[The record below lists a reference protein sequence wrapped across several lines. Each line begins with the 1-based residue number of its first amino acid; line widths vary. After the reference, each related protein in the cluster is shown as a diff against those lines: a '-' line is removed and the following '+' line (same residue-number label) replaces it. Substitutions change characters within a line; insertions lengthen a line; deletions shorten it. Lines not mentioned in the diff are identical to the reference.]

1 MPQPARTPVLDNVES
16 LVEHTRA
23 LVDID
28 RARNHHADVRAGG
41 LALLANGLLA
51 VAATFGPRVGSA
63 GALPV
68 VYGTGLVLLL
78 LAGISAAL
86 ALRGSAGPAFGLS
99 RVHGYVGSATQ
110 QMDPLELQRY
120 LLTGWIAALN
130 EERDSHKHKSAHLQ
144 RGYWCFIGGLAALV
158 LVAVRLAEGVL

>member
-1 MPQPARTPVLDNVES
+1 MPERAGTPVLQNVES

-51 VAATFGPRVGSA
+51 VAATFGPRVGTA

-68 VYGTGLVLLL
+68 IYGVGLVLLL

-86 ALRGSAGPAFGLS
+86 ALRSSAGPSFRLS
-99 RVHGYVGSATQ
+99 AVRGYLGTAVQRAE
-110 QMDPLELQRY
+110 PLELQQR
-120 LLTGWIAALN
+120 LLAGWIAALN
-130 EERDSHKHKSAHLQ
+130 AERAIERRKGRHLQ
-144 RGYWCFIGGLAALV
+144 RGYWCFIGGLVALV
-158 LVAVRLAEGVL
+158 VVLVRLAEGVL